1 MWVIFFKDVKNILNN
16 FAVTEMHIKMYLKAN
31 ELLNPVF
38 VCVDVILHRILSL
51 VTEKHAN

>member
-38 VCVDVILHRILSL
+38 VCVDVMLHRIL
-51 VTEKHAN
+51 A